1 MGEDST
7 TEDMD
12 PSDLTALDHSDPL
25 VLDPSVPLLPDHSE
39 APIPLHSLDSDH
51 SMDPTIAI
59 LDPSDHTTDI
69 PSTLDLS
76 EVIPMDPSEDISPS
90 DPDSMR
96 RDLLDV
102 LVLME
107 KEEDLADTPEDTPEL
122 ETKIFTSQLYYSNS

>member
-1 MGEDST
+1 MEEDSI

-12 PSDLTALDHSDPL
+12 PSDLTALH
-25 VLDPSVPLLPDHSE
+25 PSVPLLPDPSE
-39 APIPLHSLDSDH
+39 APIPLHSLDSDPF
-51 SMDPTIAI
+51 MDPTIAI
-59 LDPSDHTTDI
+59 LDPLDPTIDI

-90 DPDSMR
+90 NPDSTR

-122 ETKIFTSQLYYSNS
+122 ETEFFTSQLYHSNS

>member
-1 MGEDST
+1 MEEDSI
-7 TEDMD
+7 TENMD
-12 PSDLTALDHSDPL
+12 PLDPL
-25 VLDPSVPLLPDHSE
+25 VLDPSVPLLPDPLE

-59 LDPSDHTTDI
+59 LDLLDPTTDI

-90 DPDSMR
+90 DPDSTR

-102 LVLME
+102 LVLMQ